1 MSRARLLLDEDI
13 PLLLAQTLRAR
24 GLDAVHVVE
33 QGLAGSRDVS
43 VFEAALAER
52 RTVLTHNVADFM
64 EIVGSISSA
73 GREHCGLLLAEQ
85 VEFRDLLARVARLLA
100 ERDAE
105 SLANAVVWLV
115 R

>member
-1 MSRARLLLDEDI
+1 VARARLLLDEDI
-13 PLLLAQTLRAR
+13 PLLLAPTLRAR
-24 GLDAVHVVE
+24 GLDAVHAVE
-33 QGLAGSRDVS
+33 QGLAGSRDVRI
-43 VFEAALAER
+43 FEVAQADR
-52 RTVLTHNVADFM
+52 RTVMTHNVADFM
-64 EIVGSISSA
+64 EIVGNLASA

-85 VEFRDLLARVARLLA
+85 VEFRDLLARVARLLS

>member
-1 MSRARLLLDEDI
+1 
-13 PLLLAQTLRAR
+13 
-24 GLDAVHVVE
+24 
-33 QGLAGSRDVS
+33 
-43 VFEAALAER
+43 
-52 RTVLTHNVADFM
+52 M
-64 EIVGSISSA
+64 EIFGSISSA
-73 GREHCGLLLAEQ
+73 GREHYGLLLSEQ